1 MSADTIEAD
10 LSVKYPGFA
19 LEVALRLPAQGVS
32 VLLGPSGCG
41 KTTVLRALAGLGD
54 ATQRASGRV
63 QVRGEVWQDDARR
76 IWRPVH
82 QRPIGVVFQEASL
95 FEHLSVQDNLDY
107 GWRRVPAAQ
116 RRLQHDDII
125 PLLGIG
131 HLLSRRPQG
140 LSGGERQRVAI
151 ARALLT
157 SPALLLMDEP
167 LSALDAARKAEVMP
181 CLERLGQTGVP
192 VVYVTHA
199 LDEAAR
205 LADHLVLMRD
215 GRVQAAGPAEALWT
229 RLDTPLSASD
239 EAAAVLSATVAA
251 HDALQGLSLL
261 RVDGVG
267 EGEGKGPQPSGG
279 HIGLWVGLC
288 EAPLGAP
295 IRLRVPARDVSL
307 SLSRAQDSSILNIL
321 PAVVVGLGD
330 DAGSGA
336 QGHGP
341 GEGLGDGSRHGPT
354 SGVVVRLRLGTACGA
369 SDGGPHLLARVTRRS
384 VAHLG
389 LHVGQTVFAQVKGVA
404 LLRH

>member
-1 MSADTIEAD
+1 MDTIEAD
-10 LSVKYPGFA
+10 LSLHHPGFA
-19 LEVALRLPAQGVS
+19 LDMALRLPAHGIS

-54 ATQRASGRV
+54 AAQRARGRV
-63 QVRGEVWQDDARR
+63 QVRGEVWQDDARS

-82 QRPIGVVFQEASL
+82 RRPIGVVFQEPSL

-107 GWRRVPAAQ
+107 GWRRVPQAQ
-116 RRLQHDDII
+116 RRLRHDDII

-167 LSALDAARKAEVMP
+167 LSALDTARKAEVLP

-205 LADHLVLMRD
+205 LADHLVLMRE
-215 GRVQAAGPAEALWT
+215 GRVQAAGPADALWT

-239 EAAAVLSATVAA
+239 EAAAVLTATVAA
-251 HDALQGLSLL
+251 HDAGQGLSLL
-261 RVDGVG
+261 QVG
-267 EGEGKGPQPSGG
+267 TGG
-279 HIGLWVGLC
+279 GRPTELWVSLC
-288 EAPLGAP
+288 QAPPGSP

-307 SLSRAQDSSILNIL
+307 ALSRASDSSILNIL
-321 PAVVVGLGD
+321 AAVVVGLID
-330 DAGSGA
+330 DAGP
-336 QGHGP
+336 Q
-341 GEGLGDGSRHGPT
+341 T
-354 SGVVVRLRLGTACGA
+354 QGVVVRLRLGTAVAG
-369 SDGGPHLLARVTRRS
+369 SDGDGDAPDEAQHLLARVTRRS

-389 LHVGQTVFAQVKGVA
+389 LHVGQAVFAQVKGVG
-404 LLRH
+404 LLRPG